1 MNPRRIRQVLE
12 GAACV
17 AAPVLAA
24 HEAAALAAD
33 AGGALVTQAAIFL
46 VVAQGVWM
54 LTLSG
59 FIARWAPD
67 PREGTRRGGRALLV
81 GDRRS
86 WAGGMFV
93 AILVSAA
100 TSWIYQGYATAIGR
114 MALAVAALLGM
125 ALVGI
130 LLNEFRSEEGR

>member
-1 MNPRRIRQVLE
+1 MNPRRLRQVLE
-12 GAACV
+12 GVFCV

-24 HEAAALAAD
+24 QGASMLAQR

-67 PREGTRRGGRALLV
+67 PKAGLRKADFLAGGSS
-81 GDRRS
+81 S
-86 WAGGMFV
+86 WAGAVFLLTVV
-93 AILVSAA
+93 AAVAA
-100 TSWIYQGYATAIGR
+100 GWFRGFATPEGR
-114 MALAVAALLGM
+114 LALGAAALLGT

-130 LLNEFRSEEGR
+130 LLNTYRSE